1 MAKKMAKKRA
11 VQVSQSKNVENA
23 IMEAVLK
30 EIDVEVRAQKKVKTS
45 ERSSAYGV
53 MDIILKKH
61 KTANPWLSRDK
72 LNNFKRF
79 IARKKTIRMEK
90 KQTQFQH

>member
-30 EIDVEVRAQKKVKTS
+30 EIDVEVRARKKVKTS

-53 MDIILKKH
+53 MDAILK
-61 KTANPWLSRDK
+61 N
-72 LNNFKRF
+72 
-79 IARKKTIRMEK
+79 IR
-90 KQTQFQH
+90 QLIHGLVGIN

>member
-1 MAKKMAKKRA
+1 MAKKMAKKRE

-30 EIDVEVRAQKKVKTS
+30 EIDVEVRARKKVKTS

-53 MDIILKKH
+53 MDTILK
-61 KTANPWLSRDK
+61 N
-72 LNNFKRF
+72 KRQL
-79 IARKKTIRMEK
+79 IHGLVGIN
-90 KQTQFQH
+90 